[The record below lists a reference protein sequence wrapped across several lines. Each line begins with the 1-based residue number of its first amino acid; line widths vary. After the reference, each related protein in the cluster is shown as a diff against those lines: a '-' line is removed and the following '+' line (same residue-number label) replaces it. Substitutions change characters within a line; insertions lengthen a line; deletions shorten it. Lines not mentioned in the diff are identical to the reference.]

1 METCRSKFGSKVDSY
16 RFVMEQSFEIQ
27 SSVKVLGR
35 QMVLENDVDGEILM
49 EMSDENLLAL
59 GISSFGH
66 RSVIVLYV

>member
-1 METCRSKFGSKVDSY
+1 
-16 RFVMEQSFEIQ
+16 MEQSFEIQ